1 VLDTNQENNKA
12 NDVAAVFNTVEA
24 IVTRVVR
31 GRDRLGDRCGD
42 VAMELVKRVNS
53 DYGKEIVLLLS
64 GTNTAYQAKSLLR
77 MLIAKVTLGPTQAR
91 EVLMKVNWEHDNC
104 DTLSKRSSKKD
115 PPDVRACFIQFL
127 LSFLFEPSPIIFF
140 FFSLKTRLA
149 SLFPGLMQD

>member
-1 VLDTNQENNKA
+1 
-12 NDVAAVFNTVEA
+12 
-24 IVTRVVR
+24 
-31 GRDRLGDRCGD
+31 
-42 VAMELVKRVNS
+42 MWPWRVNS

-91 EVLMKVNWEHDNC
+91 EVLMKVNWEHDNW